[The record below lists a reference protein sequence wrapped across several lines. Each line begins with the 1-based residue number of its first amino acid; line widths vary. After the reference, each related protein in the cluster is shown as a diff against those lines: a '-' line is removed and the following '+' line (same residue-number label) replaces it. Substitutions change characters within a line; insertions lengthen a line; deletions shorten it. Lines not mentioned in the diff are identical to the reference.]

1 MDNWAV
7 IVYER
12 GRHTAIPNSCCRFGI
27 PLVIPMVSE
36 FTSFKSRHEVLKPAL
51 ADLAFIPADETKV
64 RFALDNIRYIEKV
77 WRQIDGRFSETGE
90 LVTVP
95 DSHLQHF
102 LDGLAK
108 REKKPTKVKKSMNLG
123 EMAEQDWFATFVNLY
138 GLQAAI
144 KRFGRDLRE
153 QKAA

>member
-1 MDNWAV
+1 MNWAV

-12 GRHTAIPNSCCRFGI
+12 GRHTALPNSFCRFGI

-51 ADLAFIPADETKV
+51 VDIAFLPAEEPKV
-64 RFALDNIRYIEKV
+64 RFAIDNIRYVEKV
-77 WRQIDGRFSETGE
+77 WRQIDGRRSETGE
-90 LVTVP
+90 LVMIP
-95 DSHLQHF
+95 DAHLQHF

-108 REKKPTKVKKSMNLG
+108 REKKPVRVKRGMNLA
-123 EMAEQDWFATFVNLY
+123 EMAEQDWFAAYARLY

-144 KRFGRDLRE
+144 KRFGRDVRE
-153 QKAA
+153 LEAA